1 MDFNKIKLLINTV
14 IHLRAI
20 QIYYRFYYFSRNR
33 LFRYNVEKRII
44 NDFNPIVWKNRIDY
58 ENSYFKKENSFTFL
72 NVLHSFSDKINWN
85 INQFQELLFQQ
96 ENGGNPII
104 PFDEIVNTTKAS
116 FAAIESLKEGKW
128 ISIK

>member
-1 MDFNKIKLLINTV
+1 MDNWRTLKGFGFKGLSSLKSGQNKG
-14 IHLRAI
+14 H
-20 QIYYRFYYFSRNR
+20 F
-33 LFRYNVEKRII
+33 
-44 NDFNPIVWKNRIDY
+44 
-58 ENSYFKKENSFTFL
+58 
-72 NVLHSFSDKINWN
+72 
-85 INQFQELLFQQ
+85 NQFQELLFQQ